1 LVRQLRLTEEQLK
14 KIQSRVVERGAAVR
28 VNKIAEPDEEIP
40 PPRSKYRNEITAED
54 GKVFHSKKEAE
65 RYRELSL
72 LEHAKEI
79 WDLKCQVKFVLAVGG
94 VKVCS
99 YIADFTY
106 ATKAGLVVEDCK
118 GHKTDTYRIKRKLM
132 KAVLGIDV
140 LET

>member
-1 LVRQLRLTEEQLK
+1 MKQLRLTEEQLK
-14 KIQSRVVERGAAVR
+14 KIQGRVVERGAAVR
-28 VNKIAEPDEEIP
+28 VNTIAMPDERTP
-40 PPRSKYRNEITAED
+40 PLRSKYRNEITAED
-54 GKVFHSKKEAE
+54 GMVFHSKKEAE
-65 RYRELSL
+65 RFKQLRL

-79 WDLKCQVKFVLAVGG
+79 WNLKCQVKFVLAVGG

-132 KAVLGIDV
+132 KAVLDIEV